1 MSAQSNKDRPP
12 RRRRRRAATITAL
25 AGGLAIAALL
35 AFLLTR
41 ESSPRSDLGP
51 LLTRTLPRFQVGYPR
66 GLTPESPPAS
76 DHIAFLAEKKGPQ
89 GRPGTTLV
97 VRQAAHAAP
106 DLTTDVTLLNDLESF
121 QNPGRRLIAKR
132 AITVPRAA
140 SAFIVDAEY
149 PDMALGGALIR
160 HVDLVVRGPGGASYH
175 LVFAGAADA
184 FTNSAVEQVVG
195 AFKLSS
201 QAPADEGEAGR

>member
-1 MSAQSNKDRPP
+1 MSAQSNEDRPP
-12 RRRRRRAATITAL
+12 RRRRRRAATTTAL
-25 AGGLAIAALL
+25 VGGLAIAALL
-35 AFLLTR
+35 AFLLSR
-41 ESSPRSDLGP
+41 ESSQSDLGP
-51 LLTRTLPRFQVGYPR
+51 LLTSTHSQFQVSYPKS
-66 GLTPESPPAS
+66 LTPESPPAD

-97 VRQAAHAAP
+97 VRQAAHATA
-106 DLTTDVTLLNDLESF
+106 DLTTDVSLLNDLESF

-132 AITVPRAA
+132 AVAVPGAA

-160 HVDLVVRGPGGASYH
+160 HVDLVVRGPSGSSYH

-195 AFKLSS
+195 GFKLSS
-201 QAPADEGEAGR
+201 QAPAGEAGP

>member
-1 MSAQSNKDRPP
+1 M
-12 RRRRRRAATITAL
+12 
-25 AGGLAIAALL
+25 L
-35 AFLLTR
+35 AFLLMR
-41 ESSPRSDLGP
+41 ESSPQSDLGP
-51 LLTRTLPRFQVGYPR
+51 LLTSTLPQFQVDYPKS
-66 GLTPESPPAS
+66 LTPESPPAD

-97 VRQAAHAAP
+97 VRQAAHATA
-106 DLTTDVTLLNDLESF
+106 DLTTDVSLLNDLESF

-132 AITVPRAA
+132 AVAVPGAA

-149 PDMALGGALIR
+149 PDMALGGPLIR
-160 HVDLVVRGPGGASYH
+160 HVDLVVRGPSGASYH

-195 AFKLSS
+195 GFKLSS
-201 QAPADEGEAGR
+201 QAPAGEDDAGP